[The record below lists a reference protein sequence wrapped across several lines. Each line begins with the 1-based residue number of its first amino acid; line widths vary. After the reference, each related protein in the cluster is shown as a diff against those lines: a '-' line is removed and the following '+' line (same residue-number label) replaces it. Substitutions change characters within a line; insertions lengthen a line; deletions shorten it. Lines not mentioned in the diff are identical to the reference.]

1 MAQDYRYR
9 YRGTAHMVSSAGFEP
24 QRNNNFEVQIIG
36 LEGAKK
42 IMLAVASYSAPQ
54 ININPIVIHY
64 ANNSI
69 KYAGK
74 PEFPDSTIVLNDY
87 IGLNIEKVLVDWQ
100 KQVYDSETERI
111 GLAVKYKKTAYLI
124 EYSPDGR
131 SYRQWKIYGCWP
143 SQLQLGEFSQDGNA
157 LRQITLSLT
166 YDRIVPQ
173 EPNLTA
179 DHIVTIDD
187 ISGKF

>member
-1 MAQDYRYR
+1 MADYGYK
-9 YRGTAHMVSSAGFEP
+9 YKGTAHMVSNSGFEP

-54 ININPIVIHY
+54 ININPITINY

-87 IGLNIEKVLVDWQ
+87 IGLDVEKALSDWQ
-100 KQVYDSETERI
+100 KQVYDPETERI
-111 GLAVKYKKTAYLI
+111 GLAVNYKKTAYLI
-124 EYSPDGR
+124 EYSPDGL
-131 SYRQWKIYGCWP
+131 SYRQWKLYGCWP

-157 LRQITLSLT
+157 TRQVTLNIT
-166 YDRIVPQ
+166 YDRAVPQ
-173 EPNLTA
+173 DANLSNEHT
-179 DHIVTIDD
+179 VTLSD
-187 ISGKF
+187 INGKF